1 MEFYARLQAA
11 LTQVS
16 GRELPPLTPDLKI
29 ADLGLDSIT
38 LADLMLTLE
47 DELKIDLERDEL
59 EALQTLADLE
69 ALVNRKLTQ
78 E

>member
-1 MEFYARLQAA
+1 MEFYDSLRAA
-11 LTQVS
+11 LSQVS

-69 ALVNRKLTQ
+69 ALVNRKLPQ